1 MKLHIRENLN
11 HSVVNPPYE
20 KQKHGGEQRSGILN
34 FQFSVFVIMIMPF
47 DPFGHDHII
56 YTIKNTCLE
65 VPELPY
71 EDGARTLFLYIKGT
85 KGDCGEEQKELLR
98 YMEHSVSENANCNAV
113 KEIHDM
119 VEHVK
124 QDAEVSLEYM
134 KVYEKE
140 RMLIEEGIEQGIEQ
154 GIERGIEQGRQQAEL
169 EFEAERLKLEEEI
182 RLLRKELAEQQ
193 EIK

>member
-1 MKLHIRENLN
+1 
-11 HSVVNPPYE
+11 
-20 KQKHGGEQRSGILN
+20 
-34 FQFSVFVIMIMPF
+34 MIMPF